1 MEIFKSKKTKY
12 VFWGYFIVSFIFL
25 LLSAFF
31 LDGYDKAIENPNPL
45 FKPKPTDAFLAANF
59 FVLIPLTYIIMIAFL
74 IMKYRMH
81 KTRLLRY
88 KKFSE
93 YPQADQE
100 QYLNKVF
107 CEKCRSYNKVFY
119 VDEKMIEGMKWV
131 ECICEKCEGKNRIR
145 IN

>member
-74 IMKYRMH
+74 IMKYKMH
-81 KTRLLRY
+81 KTHLLRY
-88 KKFSE
+88 KEFSE
-93 YPQADQE
+93 YPQVDQE
-100 QYLNKVF
+100 QYL
-107 CEKCRSYNKVFY
+107 NKVFY